1 MEEAVIVSA
10 VRTPVG
16 AFGGQFRDVPATE
29 LGRHAVKAAIERAG
43 ITPEQVDEVLL
54 GCVLQAGLGQN
65 PARQVALAAGIPK
78 EAPATTINMLCGS
91 GLKSVALASQIIRAG
106 DAEII
111 VAGGMESM
119 SQAPYLL
126 PSGRFGARMGDVRLI
141 DSMIHDGLTDAFDA
155 VHMGVTAENIAER
168 FGVSREEQD
177 VFAADSQ
184 QKAERALESGLFRRE
199 IVPVEVEEKRGVRL
213 VDADEAPRP
222 GTTTE
227 TLARLRPA
235 FLREGGSVTAG
246 NSSGINDGAASVVVM
261 SARRASELML
271 EPLGSVESHA
281 SVGVEPAIMGIG
293 PVPAVRVAL
302 ARADLSLADVDL
314 FELNEAFAAQSLAVI
329 RELGIDPERINPNG
343 GAIAMGHPIGASG
356 GRILVTLLHEMRRR
370 NAGRGVAALCIGGG
384 QGQATVIRNGNH

>member
-16 AFGGQFRDVPATE
+16 AFGGQFRDVPATD

-78 EAPATTINMLCGS
+78 EAPSTTINMLCGS
-91 GLKSVALASQIIRAG
+91 GLKSVALASQIVRAG

-126 PSGRFGARMGDVRLI
+126 PSGRFGARMGDVRLV

-155 VHMGVTAENIAER
+155 IHMGITAENIAER
-168 FGVSREEQD
+168 FGVSREDQD
-177 VFAADSQ
+177 LFAADSQ
-184 QKAERALESGLFRRE
+184 QKAERALESGVFRRE

-213 VDADEAPRP
+213 VDADEAPRR

-227 TLARLRPA
+227 TLAKLRPA
-235 FLREGGSVTAG
+235 FLRDGGSVTAG
-246 NSSGINDGAASVVVM
+246 NSSGINDGAAAVVVM

-302 ARADLSLADVDL
+302 AKANLSLADVDL

-370 NAGRGVAALCIGGG
+370 NAGRGVAALCVGGG